1 MGTQES
7 KFQFWKVENDA
18 AIDLNLVNATENCV
32 RAKPG
37 FPARAL
43 HVLHDLCQRLMLAF
57 ASHCN
62 IDVPVVPLIDRP
74 PSLNDW

>member
-7 KFQFWKVENDA
+7 RFQFWKVENDA
-18 AIDLNLVNATENCV
+18 AIDLNLVSATENCV

-43 HVLHDLCQRLMLAF
+43 HVLRDLCSTAHARLR
-57 ASHCN
+57 
-62 IDVPVVPLIDRP
+62 IPLQHRR
-74 PSLNDW
+74 SCGTFN